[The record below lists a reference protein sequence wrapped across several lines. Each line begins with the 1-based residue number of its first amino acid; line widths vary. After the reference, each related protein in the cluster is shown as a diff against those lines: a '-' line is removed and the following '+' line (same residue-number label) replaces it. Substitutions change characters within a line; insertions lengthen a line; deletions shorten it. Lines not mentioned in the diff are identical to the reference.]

1 MKRIII
7 CADGT
12 WNRPEKDLTK
22 DFPTNVLKI
31 ARAIAPVA
39 KDGTEQVV
47 FYDWGL
53 GSYHSSFS
61 GGAFG
66 KGINKNIMDDYRFIV
81 QNYKAGDELY
91 FFGFSRGAYT
101 VRSLAG
107 LINNC
112 GILKRNKA
120 NMTEKAFELYKNS
133 DFHPDAHES
142 VEFRRKY
149 AVEDKVRIKFI
160 GVWDTVGALGV
171 PLRMLGFMDEKNL
184 FYDNKIGPNIDI
196 ARHALAIDEL
206 RSDFEPTIWLGR
218 ENMDLK
224 QVWFT
229 GVHSDVGGGYKPDKN
244 KKTLS
249 DIPLKWMINEAEK
262 PGLSFE
268 KHLKSRLKGDHLA
281 RQHQEYKGFFK
292 VLGKHTRQIPDHT
305 FVHQSVKERF
315 EEMQTYRPD
324 TLKKVVNNGWLN
336 MTE

>member
-22 DFPTNVLKI
+22 DFPTNVLKM
-31 ARAIAPVA
+31 ARAISPVA

-66 KGINKNIMDDYRFIV
+66 KGINKNVMDDYRFIV

-112 GILKRNKA
+112 SILKRNKA
-120 NMTEKAFELYKNS
+120 NMTEKAFELYKDS
-133 DFHPDAHES
+133 DTHPDAPQS
-142 VEFRRKY
+142 IEFRRKY

-244 KKTLS
+244 RQSLA
-249 DIPLKWMINEAEK
+249 DIPLEWMIKEAEK

-268 KHLKSRLKGDHLA
+268 KHLKTRLKGHHLA
-281 RQHQEYKGFFK
+281 EQHQEYKGFFK
-292 VLGKHTRQIPDHT
+292 VLGKHTRKIPDHT
-305 FVHQSVKERF
+305 FIHKSVKDRVAELPD
-315 EEMQTYRPD
+315 YRPD
-324 TLKKVVNNGWLN
+324 TLRSFIKNGWVN
-336 MTE
+336 ITE

>member
-22 DFPTNVLKI
+22 DYPTNVLKM
-31 ARAIAPVA
+31 ARAISPVA
-39 KDGTEQVV
+39 KDGIEQVV

-53 GSYHSSFS
+53 GSYHSSFA

-66 KGINKNIMDDYRFIV
+66 KGINKNVMDDYRFIV

-112 GILKRNKA
+112 SIMKRNKA
-120 NMTEKAFELYKNS
+120 NMIEKAFDLYKNS
-133 DFHPDAHES
+133 DIHPDDPFS
-142 VEFRRKY
+142 FEFRRKY

-171 PLRMLGFMDEKNL
+171 PLRMLGFMEEKNL

-206 RSDFEPTIWLGR
+206 RGDFEPTIWLER
-218 ENMDLK
+218 DNMDLK
-224 QVWFT
+224 QVWFA

-244 KKTLS
+244 RKSLS
-249 DIPLKWMINEAEK
+249 DIPLGWMIKEAEK

-268 KHLKSRLKGDHLA
+268 KHLKTGLKGHHLA
-281 RQHQEYKGFFK
+281 EQHQEYKGFFK
-292 VLGKHTRQIPDHT
+292 VLGKYSRKIPTNT
-305 FVHQSVKERF
+305 FIHKSVKDRTA
-315 EEMQTYRPD
+315 EMSDYHPD
-324 TLKKVVNNGWLN
+324 ALKSFIENGWVN
-336 MTE
+336 ITE